1 MVLKTAPLP
10 EDIIK
15 LGAEGV
21 NQIWRDAK
29 LRGAGM
35 KRAKALVSAAEHS
48 VGSKEA
54 PEAAR
59 MELKNLLNDM
69 DVYGSRMET
78 LLQRI
83 EEKLKE
89 IPYTDNL
96 LAIKGIG
103 MVTVSGFIAEVGD
116 IGRFDNPKQLQKLA
130 GYAIVA
136 NDSGKHNGE
145 SRISYRGG
153 NV

>member
-1 MVLKTAPLP
+1 MVLKEAPLP

-15 LGAEGV
+15 LGAEGI

-35 KRAKALVSAAEHS
+35 KRAKTLVSAAEHS

-54 PEAAR
+54 SEAAR
-59 MELKNLLNDM
+59 IELRNLLNDM
-69 DVYGSRMET
+69 DVYASRLEE

-89 IPYTDNL
+89 IAYIDNL

-103 MVTVSGFIAEVGD
+103 IVTVSGFIAEVGD
-116 IGRFDNPKQLQKLA
+116 I
-130 GYAIVA
+130 
-136 NDSGKHNGE
+136 
-145 SRISYRGG
+145 
-153 NV
+153 